1 MNNAEIAIEEI
12 VNLTEDSELELSV
25 CELDMV
31 GGGQSLS
38 VLG

>member
-1 MNNAEIAIEEI
+1 MNNAEIAVVE
-12 VNLTEDSELELSV
+12 VTNLPELSELELSV

>member
-1 MNNAEIAIEEI
+1 MNNAEIAVEEI
-12 VNLTEDSELELSV
+12 VNLPEQSESELSV